1 MIDSLQCFLDSRKKT
16 DTTYIVDENNVKFE
30 SLLYENRDEDL
41 KVASGETKQLQIKFS
56 DSYREK
62 IGIKQMVFEDVY
74 LDDNFVYFGS
84 NNEKNRSKA

>member
-1 MIDSLQCFLDSRKKT
+1 M
-16 DTTYIVDENNVKFE
+16 
-30 SLLYENRDEDL
+30 YENRDEDL

-62 IGIKQMVFEDVY
+62 IGIKQMFFEDVY

-84 NNEKNRSKA
+84 NNEKIEVKLKE